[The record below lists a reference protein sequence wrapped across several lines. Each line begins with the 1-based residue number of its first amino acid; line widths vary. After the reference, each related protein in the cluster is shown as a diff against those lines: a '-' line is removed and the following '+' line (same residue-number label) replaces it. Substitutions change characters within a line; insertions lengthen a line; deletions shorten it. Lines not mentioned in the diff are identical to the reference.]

1 MQGRDVLW
9 QPGLDHA
16 GIATQ
21 VLVERQLEEIGI
33 SRQGLGRK
41 AFFRAGVGLEGKFA
55 SKHFEPAEIIG
66 SISRLEPHVL
76 YPGRARLPGG
86 TARVCQIIQGRLNL

>member
-1 MQGRDVLW
+1 MQGRDVVW

-21 VLVERQLEEIGI
+21 VLVERQLEEKGI

-41 AFFRAGVGLEGKFA
+41 AFF
-55 SKHFEPAEIIG
+55 
-66 SISRLEPHVL
+66 
-76 YPGRARLPGG
+76 
-86 TARVCQIIQGRLNL
+86 